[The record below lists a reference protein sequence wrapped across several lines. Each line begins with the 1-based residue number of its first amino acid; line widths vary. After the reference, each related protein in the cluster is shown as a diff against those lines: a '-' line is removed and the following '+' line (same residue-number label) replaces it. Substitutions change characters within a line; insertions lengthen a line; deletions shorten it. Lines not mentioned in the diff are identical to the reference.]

1 MVKISSSYPFEG
13 ILLYAHRQSEPL
25 LVHTTTVHNVK
36 EGTVVVVVD
45 MMTAGVYA
53 VRFAYYHPQTKLRK
67 GNVFTSVCQEF
78 CSRGACMAEGACV
91 RVPLY

>member
-1 MVKISSSYPFEG
+1 M
-13 ILLYAHRQSEPL
+13 YAHRQSESL
-25 LVHTTTVHNVK
+25 LVHTTAHNVN

-53 VRFAYYHPQTKLRK
+53 VRFAYYHQETKLRK

-78 CSRGACMAEGACV
+78 CSRGACMAEGACAAGWHA
-91 RVPLY
+91 